1 MPIGLLYFT
10 NTNSA
15 NGYEVWRSDG
25 TTAVHI
31 LRDINPDAYDY
42 YGQGPDNLTVY
53 NNQVYF
59 TESDGTYRKLFVAD
73 IAGTTATAAPGNNS
87 VILIH

>member
-1 MPIGLLYFT
+1 MSHFTYANGLLYFT

-25 TTAVHI
+25 TTAGTHI

-42 YGQGPDNLTVY
+42 YGQGRT
-53 NNQVYF
+53 
-59 TESDGTYRKLFVAD
+59 
-73 IAGTTATAAPGNNS
+73 I
-87 VILIH
+87 